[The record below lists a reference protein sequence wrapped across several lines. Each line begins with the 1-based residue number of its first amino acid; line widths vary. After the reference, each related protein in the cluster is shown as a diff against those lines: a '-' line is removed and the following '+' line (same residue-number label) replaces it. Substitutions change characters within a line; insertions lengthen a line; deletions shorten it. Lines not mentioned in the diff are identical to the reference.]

1 MDTEKKQLELD
12 KRYIRMASIWAENSY
27 CQRRKVGALIVKDKM
42 IISDGYNGTPSGFE
56 NVCEDENNLTK
67 PYVLHAEANAITK
80 IARSNNSS
88 DGATMYVTASPCI
101 ECAKLIIQAGIKR
114 VVYSEHYRLED
125 GIELLKR
132 AGIEVIYTEL
142 DNHSSPNKKED
153 ERFKKG
159 IDMSTKNSSRFTPVI
174 IAVSVVVGILIGT
187 FYAKHFAGNRLGIIN
202 GSSNKLNALLRIVD
216 DQYVDTVNMADLVEK
231 AMPQILAELDPHST
245 YIPAQN
251 LEEVNSELEGSFSG
265 IGIQFT
271 IQNDTIH
278 VNAVVQGGPSEKIG
292 LMAGDRIVTVDDSL
306 FVGKKVTNERAMRT
320 LKGPKGS
327 QVKLGIKRTGEKDL
341 LHFNITRGDIPQN
354 TVDAAY
360 MLNDDIGYVKV
371 SKFGRTSHVE
381 LLNALAQLNH
391 KKCKGLIIDLRG
403 NTGGYMEAAI
413 RMVNEFLPEGKL
425 IVYTQGRKYPRAEE
439 FANGTGSCQ
448 KMPLVVLIDEG
459 SASASEIFTGA
470 IQDND
475 RGTVVG
481 RRSFGKGLVQQPI
494 DFSDGS
500 AIRLTIARYYTPS
513 GRCIQRPYE
522 SGKDRNYELDLY
534 TRYEHG
540 EFFSRDSIK
549 QNESERYNTSL
560 GRTVYGGGGIMPDI
574 FVPQDTTGV
583 TSYLSTVIN
592 RGLTI
597 QFTFQYT
604 DNNRKKLSQYE
615 TEEELLNYLRHQGL
629 VEQFVRFADSKGVKR
644 RNILIQKSYKLLEK
658 NLFGNI
664 IYNMLG
670 LEAYL
675 QYFNKTDA
683 TVIKGIEILE
693 KGEAFPKAPVAV
705 EEEEVTKDKK
715 DGKKKRTAQAYSI
728 TEDPAR
734 GFDYAKAAIS

>member
-1 MDTEKKQLELD
+1 MDNLD
-12 KRYIRMASIWAENSY
+12 YMEAVKSLADRAGLALPQDGYDDTLMK
-27 CQRRKVGALIVKDKM
+27 QRRRML
-42 IISDGYNGTPSGFE
+42 
-56 NVCEDENNLTK
+56 
-67 PYVLHAEANAITK
+67 EANREAARYFHETLFTPEGAAALSYLQGRGLNAK
-80 IARSNNSS
+80 IIRHFGLGCAPNRW
-88 DGATMYVTASPCI
+88 DGLLRHMRQ
-101 ECAKLIIQAGIKR
+101 KG
-114 VVYSEHYRLED
+114 YSE
-125 GIELLKR
+125 
-132 AGIEVIYTEL
+132 
-142 DNHSSPNKKED
+142 
-153 ERFKKG
+153 
-159 IDMSTKNSSRFTPVI
+159 
-174 IAVSVVVGILIGT
+174 
-187 FYAKHFAGNRLGIIN
+187 
-202 GSSNKLNALLRIVD
+202 
-216 DQYVDTVNMADLVEK
+216 
-231 AMPQILAELDPHST
+231 AEL
-245 YIPAQN
+245 
-251 LEEVNSELEGSFSG
+251 
-265 IGIQFT
+265 
-271 IQNDTIH
+271 
-278 VNAVVQGGPSEKIG
+278 VNANLARRSDK
-292 LMAGDRIVTVDDSL
+292 
-306 FVGKKVTNERAMRT
+306 N
-320 LKGPKGS
+320 
-327 QVKLGIKRTGEKDL
+327 
-341 LHFNITRGDIPQN
+341 
-354 TVDAAY
+354 
-360 MLNDDIGYVKV
+360 
-371 SKFGRTSHVE
+371 GRTSCYD
-381 LLNALAQLNH
+381 NFRNRMMIP
-391 KKCKGLIIDLRG
+391 IIDLRG

-705 EEEEVTKDKK
+705 EEEVTKDKK

-728 TEDPAR
+728 TEDPTR
-734 GFDYAKAAIS
+734 GFNYAKAAIS